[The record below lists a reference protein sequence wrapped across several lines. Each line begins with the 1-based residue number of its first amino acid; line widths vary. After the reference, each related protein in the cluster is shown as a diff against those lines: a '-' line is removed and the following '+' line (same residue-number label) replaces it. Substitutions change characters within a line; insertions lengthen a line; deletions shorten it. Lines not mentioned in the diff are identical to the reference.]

1 MRGPIR
7 LYVVSILAGAVG
19 TNSGSGAIA
28 GLFFACRA
36 RIGQTWHDIVLVKLS
51 LRRIIVWSTIFMVIT
66 GSDLAKA
73 GPFRDFFTAL
83 RGAFAQPNEKPRRH
97 RTSHK
102 HNEAPPSDA
111 SNNQSSGTPAPA
123 PPDQRNVR
131 MAKAA
136 SGANPQKAKLPYG
149 APVPGKE
156 WLVTSPFAP
165 DSGYVD
171 VTGFPPGTPVE
182 DPYTGK
188 IFLTP

>member
-1 MRGPIR
+1 MPGGAHDI
-7 LYVVSILAGAVG
+7 ILVKR
-19 TNSGSGAIA
+19 SV
-28 GLFFACRA
+28 R
-36 RIGQTWHDIVLVKLS
+36 RIGVWLS
-51 LRRIIVWSTIFMVIT
+51 IFGLIT
-66 GSDLAKA
+66 ATDLAEA

-83 RGAFAQPNEKPRRH
+83 RSAIAHPNEKPRRH
-97 RTSHK
+97 RTAHK
-102 HNEAPPSDA
+102 HNETPPSDA
-111 SNNQSSGTPAPA
+111 SNNQSAGAPVPA

-136 SGANPQKAKLPYG
+136 SEANQQKTNLPYG
-149 APVPGKE
+149 TPVPGKA

>member
-1 MRGPIR
+1 MS
-7 LYVVSILAGAVG
+7 L
-19 TNSGSGAIA
+19 
-28 GLFFACRA
+28 
-36 RIGQTWHDIVLVKLS
+36 TWHDTVFVKRS
-51 LRRIIVWSTIFMVIT
+51 LRQILVWSTIFIMIA

-73 GPFRDFFTAL
+73 GPFRDFFTSL
-83 RGAFAQPNEKPRRH
+83 RNAFTQPNEKPRRH

-102 HNEAPPSDA
+102 HNETPPSDA
-111 SNNQSSGTPAPA
+111 SNKQSSSTPAPA

-136 SGANPQKAKLPYG
+136 SGANQEKTNLSYG
-149 APVPGKE
+149 VPVPGKE

-171 VTGFPPGTPVE
+171 VTGFPHGTPVE

-188 IFLTP
+188 VFLTP

>member
-1 MRGPIR
+1 
-7 LYVVSILAGAVG
+7 VG
-19 TNSGSGAIA
+19 TNSGCSAIA
-28 GLFFACRA
+28 WVFFVCRA
-36 RIGQTWHDIVLVKLS
+36 RIGQTWHDTVFVKRP
-51 LRRIIVWSTIFMVIT
+51 LRRIIVWSTIAIVIA

-102 HNEAPPSDA
+102 NVTSPSDA
-111 SNNQSSGTPAPA
+111 SNKQSPGTPIPA
-123 PPDQRNVR
+123 PPDQRNIR

-136 SGANPQKAKLPYG
+136 SGANQQKTNLPYG
-149 APVPGKE
+149 VPVAGKE

-171 VTGFPPGTPVE
+171 ITGFPPGTSVE